1 MNDIENLDENTNKKI
16 NELRILFNELSN
28 YLNNELKT
36 VDESKELLEVLE
48 VYKSKIQ
55 SLNDSFLNEE
65 E

>member
-1 MNDIENLDENTNKKI
+1 MNDLENLDENTNKKI

-28 YLNNELKT
+28 YLNNELET

-65 E
+65 

>member
-16 NELRILFNELSN
+16 NELRILFDELSN

-48 VYKSKIQ
+48 VCKSKIQ
-55 SLNDSFLNEE
+55 NLTDSFLNEE

>member
-1 MNDIENLDENTNKKI
+1 MNDLENLDENTNKKI

-28 YLNNELKT
+28 YLNNELET

>member
-16 NELRILFNELSN
+16 NELIILFNELSN

-36 VDESKELLEVLE
+36 VDESKELLEVIE

-55 SLNDSFLNEE
+55 SLTDSFLNEE

>member
-55 SLNDSFLNEE
+55 SLTDSFLNEE

>member
-28 YLNNELKT
+28 YLNDELKT

-48 VYKSKIQ
+48 AYKSKIQ
-55 SLNDSFLNEE
+55 NLTQSFLNEE

>member
-28 YLNNELKT
+28 YLNNELET

>member
-55 SLNDSFLNEE
+55 NLTDSFLNEE

>member
-1 MNDIENLDENTNKKI
+1 MNDLENLDENTNKKI

-55 SLNDSFLNEE
+55 SLTDSFLNEE

>member
-16 NELRILFNELSN
+16 NELQILFNELSN
-28 YLNNELKT
+28 YLNDELKT

-48 VYKSKIQ
+48 AYKSKIQ
-55 SLNDSFLNEE
+55 SLTHSFLNEE